1 MRLAG
6 TCWNG
11 PVPFDCVMR
20 VAPDLGPVAAPPV
33 AAGPE
38 GQFRIGV
45 LLGLCDDDGV
55 CCIWS
60 AVGGEV

>member
-20 VAPDLGPVAAPPV
+20 VVPDLGPVAAPPV
-33 AAGPE
+33 AAAPE
-38 GQFRIGV
+38 GQFRIAV
-45 LLGLCDDDGV
+45 FGLCDDDRV